1 MMLPCCSH
9 LVANSSMLYM
19 NDTHPVHPIMCRAV
33 VDLLSHSIVA
43 LHPHHMHTQ
52 TDQELKSAL
61 GAHMEAVTGL
71 SERERRA
78 LAAERRMVQQ
88 LPTDSAVQRYASCEL
103 TQTLFPGCGGG
114 RNYFSSSSAAYPH
127 IGSARSGS
135 FLPQSR
141 CVLLV
146 WRKSSRCG
154 AL

>member
-1 MMLPCCSH
+1 
-9 LVANSSMLYM
+9 
-19 NDTHPVHPIMCRAV
+19 
-33 VDLLSHSIVA
+33 
-43 LHPHHMHTQ
+43 MHTQ
-52 TDQELKSAL
+52 TEQELKSAL
-61 GAHMEAVTGL
+61 GAHTEAVTGL

-103 TQTLFPGCGGG
+103 TQTLLPGCGGG
-114 RNYFSSSSAAYPH
+114 GNHFSSSSAACPH
-127 IGSARSGS
+127 IGSARFGS

-146 WRKSSRCG
+146 WRKSGRCG